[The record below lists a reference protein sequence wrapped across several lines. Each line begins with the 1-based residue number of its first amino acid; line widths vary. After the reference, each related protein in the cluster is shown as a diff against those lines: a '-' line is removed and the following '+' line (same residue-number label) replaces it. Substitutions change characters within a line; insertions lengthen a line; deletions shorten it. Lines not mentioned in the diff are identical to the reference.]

1 MSVQKYFR
9 QIQKSLSQLMTVKS
23 KSSLN
28 QPGTISIGLND
39 LRQESIYITQKER
52 RVNMDSFIGPTE
64 VEKVMRDIT
73 TFWDTSKAPEK
84 EKIRI
89 LQLVEDYYRTRNLN
103 DMDIVIS
110 NLCKSVLQSKG
121 VMDNPEI
128 I

>member
-1 MSVQKYFR
+1 
-9 QIQKSLSQLMTVKS
+9 
-23 KSSLN
+23 
-28 QPGTISIGLND
+28 
-39 LRQESIYITQKER
+39 
-52 RVNMDSFIGPTE
+52 MDSFIGPTE

-103 DMDIVIS
+103 DMDMEIS

-121 VMDNPEI
+121 VMANPEI

>member
-1 MSVQKYFR
+1 
-9 QIQKSLSQLMTVKS
+9 MTVKS

-28 QPGTISIGLND
+28 QPGTTSIGLND

>member
-1 MSVQKYFR
+1 
-9 QIQKSLSQLMTVKS
+9 
-23 KSSLN
+23 
-28 QPGTISIGLND
+28 
-39 LRQESIYITQKER
+39 
-52 RVNMDSFIGPTE
+52 MDSFIGPTQ
-64 VEKVMRDIT
+64 VEKVMVDIT
-73 TFWDTSKAPEK
+73 TYWETSKAPEK

-121 VMDNPEI
+121 VKDNPEI